1 MSKYTGVTLDQN
13 VQDQDPE
20 ETEAG
25 KYGKLGLIWWCWTI
39 LQKKIMLMVRKQNM
53 EICFQPRY
61 TGCTTFCIGTEC
73 QHTSW
78 GVYLSNKTVILF
90 FTVEVRGWN
99 LRFSFDIIKSP
110 LLCLSLLSPS
120 MSIVSLHLPAF
131 LCHLLPYF
139 SFSHSPYLFS
149 HLPSYP
155 PPTPPSIQ
163 PSLPLAV

>member
-1 MSKYTGVTLDQN
+1 
-13 VQDQDPE
+13 
-20 ETEAG
+20 
-25 KYGKLGLIWWCWTI
+25 
-39 LQKKIMLMVRKQNM
+39 MVRKQNM

-73 QHTSW
+73 QHTSL

-99 LRFSFDIIKSP
+99 LRFSFDIIKST

-131 LCHLLPYF
+131 LCHRLPYF

-155 PPTPPSIQ
+155 PPHPSSH
-163 PSLPLAV
+163 PFLLLCKTSCSSFSLGFVSWVLRRKKLNPAGHISWG